1 MHPTNYPANKLASMK
16 AFQKTFP
23 SLFVWQ
29 YKSNSYG
36 MHPFYM
42 GLEKTADAHGVLL
55 MNSNAMG
62 KIITR
67 S

>member
-1 MHPTNYPANKLASMK
+1 
-16 AFQKTFP
+16 
-23 SLFVWQ
+23 
-29 YKSNSYG
+29 

-42 GLEKTADAHGVLL
+42 GLEMSADAHGVLL

-62 KIITR
+62 KITP